1 MKTDIRNVRTR
12 WINVDKDE
20 EKARQMVELL
30 NLYEFTDHERISAV
44 TGIDP
49 HEGVRPGEE
58 HYRNCAESHF
68 KTLEETILK
77 DGEPVLILEDDVEV
91 EPPAWTPEIPIP
103 EDADA
108 IYFGTSHGD
117 RQYQAIDMQNGWIK
131 IKRVFSTHA
140 IMHINKD
147 FSRRVIEEGKN
158 HIYNLNR
165 PFDVGIAYNVQPEF
179 NVYAPKFPFFYQA
192 DSKNTLNKWEGITRN
207 KLNAKKRFS
216 TRTIG
221 G

>member
-20 EKARQMVELL
+20 EKARLMVELL
-30 NLYEFTDHERISAV
+30 NQYEFTDHERFSAV

-49 HEGVRPGEE
+49 HEGVNRGEE

-68 KTLEETILK
+68 KVLEETIMK
-77 DGEPVLILEDDVEV
+77 DGKPVMILEDDVEI
-91 EPPAWTPEIPIP
+91 EPPAWTAEVPIP

-117 RQYQAIDMQNGWIK
+117 RHYEAIDMNNGWLK

-140 IMHINKD
+140 ILHINKE

-158 HIYNLNR
+158 HMPQKFLFSIRQILKILSTNGRVLLEIDSILKRNLAQGLLG
-165 PFDVGIAYNVQPEF
+165 D
-179 NVYAPKFPFFYQA
+179 
-192 DSKNTLNKWEGITRN
+192 DSPIV
-207 KLNAKKRFS
+207 
-216 TRTIG
+216 I
-221 G
+221 

>member
-20 EKARQMVELL
+20 DKARQMVDLLEL
-30 NLYEFTDHERISAV
+30 YDFKDHERFSAV

-49 HEGVRPGEE
+49 HEGVPVGEE

-68 KTLEETILK
+68 KLLEETILT
-77 DGEPVLILEDDVEV
+77 DGHPVLILEDDVEV
-91 EPPAWTPEIPIP
+91 EPNAWVPEIPIP

-117 RQYQAIDMQNGWIK
+117 RSYQAIDLQNGWLK

-140 IMHINKD
+140 ILHINKD

-165 PFDVGIAYNVQPEF
+165 PFDVGIAYNIQPDF
-179 NVYAPKFPFFYQA
+179 NVYAPRVPFFYQA
-192 DSKNTLNKWEGITRN
+192 DSKNTTNKWEGITRN
-207 KLNAKKRFS
+207 QLNAKKKFS

-221 G
+221 